1 LEFISTNPTSV
12 HLQFDK
18 LRIYDFDVGFSPL
31 MNVLSVCNQ
40 NLSPFNFDEGAL
52 QLKEKKLEAS
62 TYLLSMQLWRIKIS

>member
-1 LEFISTNPTSV
+1 
-12 HLQFDK
+12 
-18 LRIYDFDVGFSPL
+18 